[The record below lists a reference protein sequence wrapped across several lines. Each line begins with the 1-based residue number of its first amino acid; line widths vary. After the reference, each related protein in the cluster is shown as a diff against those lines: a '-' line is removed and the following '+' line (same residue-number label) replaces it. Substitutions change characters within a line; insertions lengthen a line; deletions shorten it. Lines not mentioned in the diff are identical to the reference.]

1 MASSAAAQRPTL
13 RLLHCALSSVRPGL
27 DCEHVLRPPTQ
38 PHPASLSL
46 QHLARA
52 ALEVLAHHRQLAA
65 RVQLDV
71 VAGDRS
77 DVDDVAN
84 PALLHVDALLRL
96 LPVAEQADL
105 LRPHREAAAVPLEH
119 VRDAD
124 EAGDELAGRVLV
136 HLGRRPDLL
145 DLAVVEDR
153 EAVAHRQRLLLVVRD
168 VDEGD
173 PELLL
178 DPLQLDLQL
187 LAELEVERPER
198 LVEQERLRPV
208 HDRAGERDALALAAR
223 ELGGLAAAVALELH
237 ERERLRRRAGAARPR
252 APSSRA
258 GRTRRSPA
266 RSCAGRAR
274 SPGRPC

>member
-1 MASSAAAQRPTL
+1 M
-13 RLLHCALSSVRPGL
+13 
-27 DCEHVLRPPTQ
+27 RPPTVRMVRCFIDLPPSIPLVDYEYVLGPPAQ
-38 PHPASLSL
+38 PHTASLPL
-46 QHLARA
+46 EHLARA
-52 ALEVLAHHRQLAA
+52 TLEVLADHGQLAA

-77 DVDDVAN
+77 DVDARRGSV
-84 PALLHVDALLRL
+84 PSSTCDARLRL
-96 LPVAEQADL
+96 LTVAEQADL
-105 LRPHREAAAVPLEH
+105 LRPHREPAAVTLEH

-145 DLAVVEDR
+145 DPALVEDR

-187 LAELEVERPER
+187 LTQLQVERAER
-198 LVEQERLRPV
+198 LVEQQRLRPV
-208 HDRAGERDALALAAR
+208 DDRAGERDPLALAAR
-223 ELGGLAAAVALELH
+223 ELGGLPAAVALEPH
-237 ERERLRRRAGAARPR
+237 ELERLPCAPAPLAPR